1 MDLDSKNRLAIA
13 IAITCLIVVAI
24 FASFGRSLFFVRIPS
39 ITLGDSSSGEDP
51 ASSSSGHEAADQYW
65 KVDVTPETVQSIVA
79 TLARPDSYYRELTVE
94 TLWSAG
100 SFSSSV
106 QYWQDGD
113 WSHTRQDLA
122 SGAVRHDLSGPE
134 DSYYW
139 YEGSPAWKALPA
151 DERSH
156 DLAQHI
162 PTYETVL
169 DLDPASIIETGYEL
183 RGSCPCVYVAFQGE
197 DGSTVERYWIST
209 DNGLLISA
217 ERELN
222 GDLVYRMT
230 AYGQIQ
236 TPCPATASFAL
247 PDGQVLHTV

>member
-1 MDLDSKNRLAIA
+1 MDSKNRLAIA

-24 FASFGRSLFFVRIPS
+24 FASFGRSLFFVHIPPS
-39 ITLGDSSSGEDP
+39 PSATP
-51 ASSSSGHEAADQYW
+51 AP
-65 KVDVTPETVQSIVA
+65 KRTPPPA
-79 TLARPDSYYRELTVE
+79 PPPLRPPTSTGRWTSPPRLSRASWPP
-94 TLWSAG
+94 WSARTATTG
-100 SFSSSV
+100 SSPWRPSGQAAPSPPSV
-106 QYWQDGD
+106 QYWQDRA

-134 DSYYW
+134 SAYYW
-139 YEGSPAWKALPA
+139 YESSSAWNALPA

-169 DLDPASIIETGYEL
+169 DLDPASITETGYEL
-183 RGSCPCVYVAFQGE
+183 RGPYPCVYVAFQEE
-197 DGSTVERYWIST
+197 DSASVERYWIST

-217 ERELN
+217 EREVN
-222 GDLVYRMT
+222 GELVYRMT
-230 AYGQIQ
+230 AYGQVQI
-236 TPCPATASFAL
+236 PCPATASFAL